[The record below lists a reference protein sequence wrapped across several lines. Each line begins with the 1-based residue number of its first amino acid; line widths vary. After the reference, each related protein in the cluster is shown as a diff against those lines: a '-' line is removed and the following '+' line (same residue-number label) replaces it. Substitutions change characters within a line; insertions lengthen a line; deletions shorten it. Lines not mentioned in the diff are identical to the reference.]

1 MHESQ
6 ANSHRSSSIILL
18 VLGWF
23 LLATSVGGLT
33 GCDNSNMSTPRTA
46 PAAKDVIGLTEAE
59 LRAKYPEVTE
69 LNRSF
74 DLLASKNLHPYHP
87 LATNKLL
94 RFGQD
99 YLIAELRGGRVIALH
114 HVGG

>member
-1 MHESQ
+1 MNESQ
-6 ANSHRSSSIILL
+6 VNSHRSSSIILL
-18 VLGWF
+18 VLGLF

-33 GCDNSNMSTPRTA
+33 GCDNSNVSTPRTA
-46 PAAKDVIGLTEAE
+46 PTAKDVIGLTEAE

-69 LNRSF
+69 LDRSF
-74 DLLASKNLHPYHP
+74 DLLSSKNLHPYHS

-99 YLIAELRGGRVIALH
+99 YLVAELRGGRVIALH